1 MAGKDHNDCVDA
13 AELAQAKPTSAVLT
27 PPSWRASLWAWLE
40 QAGKRVGIPN
50 LVIGLVALGL
60 SSVSL
65 YYVVANYRLTVSGNR
80 PDLASNGF
88 KVELS
93 PRPPHIVVN
102 IENVGK
108 KIARRG
114 VARLLSLSRADG
126 AAAEVGSAPIIGA
139 GTNVFAGYG
148 STARFD
154 LPSIEA
160 AAFFLVCAVYFDDS
174 GARYEQAFLFQR
186 SGATDL
192 AYEELA
198 PPDLRMC
205 SGR

>member
-13 AELAQAKPTSAVLT
+13 AELAQAKPTSAA

-40 QAGKRVGIPN
+40 QAG
-50 LVIGLVALGL
+50 IGLVALGL
-60 SSVSL
+60 SSVSP

-126 AAAEVGSAPIIGA
+126 AAAEVGSAPIIGT